1 MTQAD
6 WGLPIVIL
14 TLQRLTGL
22 DGSHISESRRSRR
35 RDDYQSSQAEPLSNA
50 QPATRTLTT
59 LRAPHSPTQ
68 RHFLSQH
75 SPLTQQHLA
84 IQIEQIA
91 LFLLSDNTILTFFE
105 HPTSSASV
113 SAPILTRLES
123 PSTILRHSADAGM
136 VMQAVLDTVIDL
148 AIPCVQAYEGVIAE
162 LEVEVLRAPNV
173 GHSKQL

>member
-1 MTQAD
+1 MAHAD
-6 WGLPIVIL
+6 QGNLLVIL

-22 DGSHISESRRSRR
+22 DGSRVSRSRRSRPR
-35 RDDYQSSQAEPLSNA
+35 AKDQSSASTPLSNA

-75 SPLTQQHLA
+75 SPLTQQQLA

-123 PSTILRHSADAGM
+123 PSTIIRHSADAGM